1 MSGKETGF
9 VNIHGK
15 TYKTVGKRV
24 DEFRS
29 KFGEKYALTTELVE
43 NDAER
48 VVIRALIA
56 NEDGRIIATG
66 FAEERRNS
74 SMINKTSALEN
85 CETSAIGRALANF
98 GFGGDEYASA
108 DEVANA
114 IAQQNAPRP
123 KKATPPENKW
133 ESYLVDYHEIQERLD
148 AIDNDAELAEY
159 SKELGVKHPKLTET
173 QKKTIGEKFN
183 RKREELKQQ

>member
-85 CETSAIGRALANF
+85 CETSALGRALANF

-123 KKATPPENKW
+123 KKATPPKKW
-133 ESYLVDYHEIQERLD
+133 ESYLVDYDEIQERLD

-173 QKKTIGEKFN
+173 QRKTISEKFN
-183 RKREELKQQ
+183 RKRKELKQQ